1 MLIEIASRGSQEE
14 DAKQST
20 EDQATGGSDLD
31 RLFELF
37 ESAGE
42 HITDG
47 VVAQDQKQFDQ
58 IWFLR
63 ESVGPANAHYGYVS
77 I

>member
-1 MLIEIASRGSQEE
+1 VLIEIASKDCQEA

-20 EDQATGGSDLD
+20 DDQATGGSDLD

-47 VVAQDQKQFDQ
+47 VVAQD
-58 IWFLR
+58 
-63 ESVGPANAHYGYVS
+63 
-77 I
+77 